1 MNIEAFREYCLDKK
15 GVTEEFPFG
24 EDTLVFKVMGKIFA
38 LTSLT
43 AIPFRVNLKMDA
55 GLAPQYR
62 EKYEDVIPGY
72 HMNKK
77 LWNSVYMDSGAIPH
91 RELRWMVDHSYEEV
105 VKGMTKKLKNE
116 LELL

>member
-1 MNIEAFREYCLDKK
+1 
-15 GVTEEFPFG
+15 
-24 EDTLVFKVMGKIFA
+24 
-38 LTSLT
+38 
-43 AIPFRVNLKMDA
+43 
-55 GLAPQYR
+55 
-62 EKYEDVIPGY
+62 
-72 HMNKK
+72 MNKK